1 MNYLL
6 DTNICIYLIKK
17 KPESVFKR
25 LQEITLNKI
34 FISSVTVAELQYGV
48 RKSAYPEKNKIALDG
63 FLKVFNVS
71 SFDSEAAIEYGFIRS
86 NLEKNGTPIGPLDTM
101 IAAHAKSLGMTLVT
115 NNAYEFKRVEGLDV
129 ENWVE

>member
-17 KPESVFKR
+17 SPESVFKR
-25 LQEITLNKI
+25 LKEITLDKI

-48 RKSAYPEKNKIALDG
+48 RKSAYPEKNKIALDE
-63 FLKVFNVS
+63 FLKAFNIS
-71 SFDSEAAIEYGFIRS
+71 NFDSEAAIEYGIIRS
-86 NLEKNGTPIGPLDTM
+86 YLEKKGTPIGSLDTL

-115 NNAYEFKRVEGLDV
+115 NNVKEFERVEDLPM
-129 ENWVE
+129 ENWTE

>member
-25 LQEITLNKI
+25 LQEITLDKI
-34 FISSVTVAELQYGV
+34 FISSITVAELQYGV
-48 RKSAYPEKNKIALDG
+48 RKSAYPEKNKIALDE

-71 SFDSEAAIEYGFIRS
+71 SFDTEAAIEYGTIRS
-86 NLEKNGTPIGPLDTM
+86 SLEKKGTPIGPLDTL

-115 NNAYEFKRVEGLDV
+115 NNPNEFKRVEDLVV